1 MIIVVAAIL
10 VLAGLWYMLGTDG
23 SPSNPAQP
31 ANSQLV
37 PSNVGPK
44 GSSSQSN
51 QKEGSQDVDG
61 PRGDATPM
69 RDSDGRIIPS
79 SVPEGGTKLPMP
91 GVAVDLGHSPTKQDI
106 QTAERHQAMAK
117 ISGELGNAAAHRSET
132 AVLPAT
138 MVAAE
143 DEALGIKPERGVD
156 SAPAGMVRSV
166 PLDLPDVKIGPLS
179 LRLAAAHGD
188 PSAEFEVGA
197 RFAEGKGVPQNFKE
211 AAKWYQN
218 SADKGF
224 AQAEYRL
231 GTLYERGLGVKTDRS
246 RAAAWYQRAA
256 EQGNVKAMHNL
267 AVLSADQTDDSPDYV
282 TAAHWFEEAAKHGL
296 PESQF
301 NLAVLYENGLGV
313 KADMTRAFMWL
324 SLAAHT
330 GDKDAVHRLSI
341 LRGKLTADQIASAEK
356 MADNWKPLP
365 ANRVINN
372 ALVAGE
378 LWKKNP
384 KNGVSG

>member
-1 MIIVVAAIL
+1 
-10 VLAGLWYMLGTDG
+10 
-23 SPSNPAQP
+23 
-31 ANSQLV
+31 
-37 PSNVGPK
+37 
-44 GSSSQSN
+44 
-51 QKEGSQDVDG
+51 
-61 PRGDATPM
+61 M

-91 GVAVDLGHSPTKQDI
+91 GVAVDLGHTVTKEGI
-106 QTAERHQAMAK
+106 QHAERHQAMAK
-117 ISGELGNAAAHRSET
+117 ISGEIGTAAARQSD
-132 AVLPAT
+132 AAALPAT
-138 MVAAE
+138 MIAAE

-156 SAPAGMVRSV
+156 NAPAGMVRSV

-211 AAKWYQN
+211 AAKWYQY

-231 GTLYERGLGVKTDRS
+231 GTLYERGLGLKTDRS

-267 AVLSADQTDDSPDYV
+267 AVLSADQTNDSPDYV

-324 SLAAHT
+324 SLAART

-356 MADNWKPLP
+356 TADNWKPLP

-372 ALVAGE
+372 ARVAGE